1 MRLCANENIPED
13 CVSRLRQRGHDVF
26 WIRETIPGSSD
37 LDVIAR
43 ARSEQRLLIT
53 FDKDFGELVFRK
65 GAKAAHGIILFRISQ
80 PSSVAVSERIASVL
94 DSRNDWLGWF
104 SVVDDSTIR
113 MRSLPESGS
122 IE

>member
-1 MRLCANENIPED
+1 
-13 CVSRLRQRGHDVF
+13 VSRLRQRGHDVL
-26 WIRETIPGSSD
+26 WIRDTIPGSSD
-37 LDVIAR
+37 SDVIAR

-65 GAKAAHGIILFRISQ
+65 GANAAHGVVLFRISQ
-80 PSSVAVSERIASVL
+80 PSSMVVSERIASVL
-94 DSRNDWLGWF
+94 DSRNDWFGCF

-113 MRSLPESGS
+113 MRPLPESGS